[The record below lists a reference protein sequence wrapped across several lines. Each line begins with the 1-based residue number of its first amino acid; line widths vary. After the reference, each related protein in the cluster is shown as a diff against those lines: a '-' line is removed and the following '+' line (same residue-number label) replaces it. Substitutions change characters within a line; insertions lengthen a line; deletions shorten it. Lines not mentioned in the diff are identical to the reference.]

1 MRPKTITQTFND
13 GVLRIYKI
21 SNISNKGDKPKDGL
35 KAKYTNA
42 IPYEERTVGITRNH
56 LAMQE
61 QSSIEQL
68 VRIPRLNISVHDVVI
83 LNGKQYD
90 IYQSQNINN
99 VEPRCL
105 DLSLER
111 LETAYEVVE

>member
-13 GVLRIYKI
+13 GVLRVYKVE
-21 SNISNKGDKPKDGL
+21 NISDKGDKPKDGL
-35 KAKYTNA
+35 VPRLLST

-56 LAMQE
+56 LAKQE

>member
-13 GVLRIYKI
+13 GVLKVYKI

-56 LAMQE
+56 LAKQD

-68 VRIPRLNISVHDVVI
+68 VRIPRLEISVHDVVI